1 MCKLR
6 LIVTLSVSLF
16 FSFSNSLIAQ
26 SVTGEVSLVDRL
38 GATVL
43 SYETGDS
50 VYVLVADADRNVS
63 SSASDTLTVRLRSD
77 KETTE
82 EALVLIETGV
92 NTGIFS
98 GYMLFDETGSV
109 SADGK
114 LQVDRGDKLVARY
127 RDPSDDF
134 GNVTNETA
142 TSFYG
147 LTVVNGGSLL
157 GNTTWSTS
165 GSPYLL
171 TGDITVPNTVTLTI
185 ESGVE
190 VRFTPLTDDLSSG
203 EDVNRIELII
213 EGVLRVKGAQSDTV
227 TFMSNGQVPA
237 SGDWYG
243 IVSKGSTGKVLID
256 YASINHYTNGI
267 RIKDGSWTN
276 TYNNSDTVGVSN
288 TKFYGG
294 GSAISADWTG
304 SYRPVIFND
313 NRLVECGVSDY
324 SYSAYKEYTNNT
336 FEAGVSYKTLATRIE
351 AGSNS
356 DAELII
362 NNNTFSKGYIY
373 LDGVYLYGEASISI
387 KSNTLGRESYGIQV
401 YCYNYASS
409 KSDGSVEISNNTIL
423 GDKSSISSGVGG
435 IYLYTSGDYGLN
447 IKAENNTIRSIRRG
461 IYISSNKSSHAL
473 IKSNTIDSTYYQ
485 GIYLDRVSGRIE
497 SNTLT
502 KCGAY
507 SYFGVDINSDFNY
520 PSVDTIRYNT
530 ITGNGY
536 WYSPSNTSTTGG
548 WGGIRLNGYTQAK
561 INYNNIYDNGAYEVV
576 NMVAA
581 SSVSEQDAK
590 FNYWG
595 TYNNS
600 QIALGANPKNL
611 FKIYDEYD
619 NSSLGF
625 VNYGGYL
632 NAAYPNGVPS
642 SQSVTGEVSLV
653 DRLGATVLSYETG
666 DSVYVLVADADRNV
680 SSSASDTLTVRL
692 RSDKETTEEALVLIE
707 TGVNT
712 GIFSGY
718 MLFDETGSVSAD
730 GKLQVDRGDKLVA
743 RYRDPSDDFGNVTNE
758 TATSFYGL
766 TVVNGGSLLGNTT
779 WSTSGSPYLLT
790 GDITVP
796 NTVTLTIESGVE
808 VRFTPLTDDLSSGED
823 VNRIELIIEGVLR
836 VKGAQSD
843 TVTFMS
849 NGQVPAS
856 GDWYGIVSKGSTG
869 KVLIDYASINHYTNG
884 IRIKDG
890 SWTNTYN
897 NSDTVGVSNTKFYGG
912 GSAISADWTGS
923 YRPVIFNDNRLVEC
937 GVSDYSY
944 SAYKEYTNNTFE
956 AGVSYKTLATRI
968 EAGSNSDAE
977 LIINNNTF
985 SKGYIYLDGVYL
997 YGEASIS
1004 IKSNTLGRESYGIQV
1019 YCYNYASSKSD
1030 GSVEISNNTILGDK
1044 SSISSGVGGIYLYT
1058 SGDYGLNIK
1067 AENNTIRSIRRGIY
1081 ISSNK
1086 SSHALI
1092 KSNTIDS
1099 TYYQGIYLDRVSG
1112 RIESNTLT
1120 KCGAYS
1126 YFGVDINSD
1135 FNYPSVDTIR
1145 YNTITGNGYW
1155 YSPSNT
1161 STTGGWGGIRLNGY
1175 TQAKINYNNIYDNGA
1190 YEVVNMVAAS
1200 SVSEQDAKFN
1210 YWGTYNNSQIALGA
1224 NPKNLFKIYDKYDN
1238 SSLGFVNYGQNQ
1250 SNILFDELPDTVYYG
1265 GDSVRIASSSNKY
1278 GDWST
1283 GETNT
1288 NHVDLTGYEG
1298 ELIFTYT
1305 LGSDVLKD
1313 TVQVINLDAI
1323 YVSNSGSNQND
1334 GRSSNRFKTIQKAIE
1349 EADAGDTIYIASG
1362 NYSYFRILED
1372 QLYVYGEDSLNRPVI
1387 TGHDTTRVIESTV
1400 VGVEIKHLSL
1410 RNGNAPVSQNWNRGA
1425 LMYAEG
1431 PALIASCD
1439 FKDGYASQGGDYY
1452 AGAGRVTFVNCE
1464 FLKNTKNTGGEV
1476 FMVDNGMWMKIYNSF
1491 IDAEG
1496 FGRVFQN
1503 GYSHF
1508 VYNTTIINLEGG
1520 LGIQSWSGHE
1530 QRYVNNIV
1538 VEKPGANVTIFP
1550 SDTTGFW
1557 NGWNGDN
1564 IYLNNRFPRSI
1575 SSMTHWN
1582 GAQLI
1587 STNNDTLPVLFRDSA
1602 NGDYRL
1608 SIYDRHLDKGT
1619 DTIALYADAFGVTRV
1634 DSGGF
1639 VDYGAYETN
1648 GRGIIDVYACPGDDI
1663 GIDPFGI
1670 TAPVWNNGDQGSTD
1684 VGLGKY
1690 WASGTINGNAY
1701 VDTFMVIDA
1710 GIDIQSSDTIV
1721 CPGTEVTLTAVGWQ
1735 GKVDPIFTWGDG
1747 TVNVSTSATVSENTT
1762 FYLYSDFDGISCT
1775 DSFTVYVN
1783 RPAISSSSDFACAAD
1798 STLLIVESQK
1808 YLNNQISA
1816 TSTLNDSMLLWMPF
1830 DGTIKDEGP
1839 GSNSFTNTG
1848 VVLANGRNGSSGNI
1862 ARLDGDSYLEFD
1874 SPIATGQKQMTFA
1887 FWAQTN
1893 SNSAQD
1899 IIGQNCGTDCGTDV
1913 RVQLNPAQCSGDGLG
1928 FKSPA
1933 HFAAAPQT
1941 HDSSWHHY
1949 ALVMGSGDNFSYSNF
1964 KFYIDGVE
1972 VSNSC
1977 GHNWGGWTY
1986 TMPNEPLRIGKGA
1999 SLGTNF
2005 NGLLDDIGVWKRALT
2020 SSEVQELASMGED
2033 LEAVTQVLWSTGETN
2048 DSIWVKQS
2056 GTSQYWVQTQFG
2068 DAVCSDS
2075 VKVFTAEI
2083 ASSDTI
2089 VCPGTAVTLNA
2100 IGINGLRDVPASYI
2114 KLGQLGDKQY
2124 FLDTTVQSWTDAN
2137 ASALS
2142 NGFSLVDIQ
2151 DSTENAAVGS
2161 MVSGSGLVQNSGV
2174 WIGVY
2179 QDVNASNYS
2188 EPSGGWTHVNS
2199 NSNYY
2204 PWALGEPNNAFSNP
2218 GENYAELYI
2227 FNGQPVWADL
2237 QNSFTRFAVV
2247 EVPTY
2252 MYEPIYW
2259 STGDTG
2265 ISTVVTPLQ
2274 TSTYYIYSEN
2284 AGLTCTNELTIYVND
2299 PDISASTSYA
2309 CDGDSVLLSVGS
2321 QSFYAP
2327 AIPGSSTLNDS
2338 MLLWM
2343 PFKGNIEDEGPNGN
2357 VFNNT
2362 GVVLG
2367 AHGNGSN
2374 NNVAE
2379 FDGSSFLELDSALI
2393 TGQTPM
2399 TFAFWAKSSSTSK
2412 QNIIGQTCGQSGDC
2426 FTDVMLQLN
2435 TSGCNNSGFGFKSR
2449 AHFASTPNL
2458 NDTIWH
2464 HYAIVMGKEDNYSY
2478 SNFRFYVDGAEVQNN
2493 CGHNW
2498 GGWTYTMPN
2507 DALTIGKGGTQGGGH
2522 FNGKLDDL
2530 GAWNRALS
2538 PSEITEL
2545 ASMGG
2550 SLEASSSILWS
2561 TGQTTDSIWINQTQT
2576 SSYWVQTTL
2585 GDAVCWDTITINSAE
2600 LTVTD
2605 QFICEGESITASI
2618 AGWDST
2624 ASSFVYW
2631 SSMDT
2636 STSMT
2641 TILDTTTQFKVY
2653 TTVNGESCIDSINV
2667 YVNDPGIDVSTR
2679 FLCES
2684 GTLSFAVEDET
2695 TYGLDSLQSKTFVWS
2710 TGDTVSAFN
2719 LIQDS
2724 TTQYVVTSTWSSS
2737 VCYDSVIVNNKH
2749 FTNPSDAICYGGP
2762 QTISVDGWAD
2772 GEAVMV
2778 NWSTGDTSTS
2788 IVVSPLVDT
2797 TYYVTTSYAG
2807 VSCTDTA
2814 HIYVNDARIT
2824 ASSMVVCVGDSVSLS
2839 VPELSTSGQT
2849 KSILWSTGDTTST
2862 IWVSQDS
2869 TTSYW
2874 VSVGLSDAG
2883 CTDTIEILTTIP
2895 VPQISS
2901 SFTTYN
2907 LGTGLEL
2914 TSTSATTYTWSDSTT
2929 GSSINVYPSI
2939 TTDYWV
2945 KVTDTNACVGYDTI
2959 TVEAAQITFR
2969 VNMRTQIV
2977 DSTKGVH
2984 LAGNFQGWDP
2994 DSTQMYDADGD
3005 GIYEVTLGLVSGDA
3019 GIEFKYING
3028 NSWSDGHDDNLDS
3041 CTNVT
3046 TSGDRSYTVA
3056 FANDTLPVYH
3066 LSSCDENMPIDP
3078 LVDAQS
3084 FECVGDTTFLDAGPG
3099 LTDIIWNTGDTSRVL
3114 AATTPGWYWFL
3125 AKYPHQVRVYDSTY
3139 VNFYEY
3145 TDTSVAISG
3154 PTSFCDEDSVVL
3166 GLASDLTAF
3175 WNSGSTL
3182 NNLVV
3187 TQSGSYYATL
3197 LDTNGCSKN
3206 TDTIAVTV
3214 WQLPSDTIFTFGGTE
3229 ICDGDSATISATY
3242 GYDYAWNN
3250 GDTNYYTV
3258 IKQAGD
3264 YAVTITDGN
3273 GCVSESDTISIVV
3286 NILPNDSLTLSGL
3299 PEFCDRDSLTISAQ
3313 SGYNYQW
3320 SDGSLGQALTV
3331 YQSGQVHVQLTDN
3344 KGCIS
3349 ESDTIDVIVNPL
3361 PDTSITVIG
3370 SLDLCPG
3377 DTVTLSAASGMGDYF
3392 WSTGSN
3398 FQAIDITQSGL
3409 YRVTLVSSDGCVDTS
3424 AYFQSVMHPLP
3435 VVSSIIGST
3444 TGVTPMQN
3452 YVYLVSQ
3459 NSGSTYTW
3467 SITNGVIVSGQGTNV
3482 VTVMWSQ
3489 ASNGMLSVIESN
3501 GYCEDS
3507 TEVAISTT
3515 FSVSET
3521 AINPAILFPNPT
3533 KGMFK
3538 IVMNY
3543 AEPVK
3548 VHLVDSR
3555 GKELSTFSKNSKEI
3569 ELDASEYP
3577 AGVYQ
3582 VILEF
3587 ENEVQVLRLVVI
3599 H

>member
-26 SVTGEVSLVDRL
+26 SVTGELSLVDRL

-82 EALVLIETGV
+82 EALVLTETGV
-92 NTGIFS
+92 NTGVFS
-98 GYMLFDETGSV
+98 AYMLFDETGSA

-134 GNVTNETA
+134 GNVANETS

-147 LTVVNGGSLL
+147 LTVINGGSLL
-157 GNTTWSTS
+157 GNTTWNTS

-213 EGVLRVKGAQSDTV
+213 EGVLRVKGTQSDTV
-227 TFMSNGQVPA
+227 MFMSNGQVPA

-243 IVSKGSTGKVLID
+243 IVSTGSTGKVLMD

-267 RIKDGSWTN
+267 RINSGDYTN
-276 TYNNSDTVGVSN
+276 TYNNSDTVSVSHTKFYAGGSGIYSDYASSYRPIVFTDNILYNCGIYDYSYCSYKEYSNLVFKGTVNVNALEIGYVRDGSN
-288 TKFYGG
+288 TKG
-294 GSAISADWTG
+294 
-304 SYRPVIFND
+304 
-313 NRLVECGVSDY
+313 
-324 SYSAYKEYTNNT
+324 
-336 FEAGVSYKTLATRIE
+336 
-351 AGSNS
+351 
-356 DAELII
+356 ELYI
-362 NNNTFSKGYIY
+362 NNNTFDRGRIY
-373 LDGVYLYGEASISI
+373 VYYARSTYSTGLGMDVEVNNNTLSRGSGGIELGYLYNT
-387 KSNTLGRESYGIQV
+387 KSNDALKVDVSNNVIIGNSSQLYSGYGIQITSAG
-401 YCYNYASS
+401 NYGI
-409 KSDGSVEISNNTIL
+409 KSTIE
-423 GDKSSISSGVGG
+423 S
-435 IYLYTSGDYGLN
+435 
-447 IKAENNTIRSIRRG
+447 NTIRSIGRG
-461 IYISSNKSSHAL
+461 IYFNSEKSSQTLLKA
-473 IKSNTIDSTYYQ
+473 NVIDSIYYQ
-485 GIYLDRVSGRIE
+485 GIYLNKVSGRLE
-497 SNTLT
+497 SNTIT
-502 KCGAY
+502 KCGGY
-507 SYFGVDINSDFNY
+507 DYFGIDINSDFNY
-520 PSVDTIRYNT
+520 PAIDTIQYNT

-548 WGGIRLNGYTQAK
+548 WGGVRLNGYTQAK

-576 NMVAA
+576 NNVAA
-581 SSVSEQDAK
+581 SSVTEQDAK

-611 FKIYDEYD
+611 FKIYDE
-619 NSSLGF
+619 
-625 VNYGGYL
+625 
-632 NAAYPNGVPS
+632 
-642 SQSVTGEVSLV
+642 
-653 DRLGATVLSYETG
+653 
-666 DSVYVLVADADRNV
+666 
-680 SSSASDTLTVRL
+680 
-692 RSDKETTEEALVLIE
+692 
-707 TGVNT
+707 
-712 GIFSGY
+712 
-718 MLFDETGSVSAD
+718 
-730 GKLQVDRGDKLVA
+730 
-743 RYRDPSDDFGNVTNE
+743 
-758 TATSFYGL
+758 
-766 TVVNGGSLLGNTT
+766 
-779 WSTSGSPYLLT
+779 
-790 GDITVP
+790 
-796 NTVTLTIESGVE
+796 
-808 VRFTPLTDDLSSGED
+808 
-823 VNRIELIIEGVLR
+823 
-836 VKGAQSD
+836 
-843 TVTFMS
+843 
-849 NGQVPAS
+849 
-856 GDWYGIVSKGSTG
+856 
-869 KVLIDYASINHYTNG
+869 
-884 IRIKDG
+884 
-890 SWTNTYN
+890 
-897 NSDTVGVSNTKFYGG
+897 
-912 GSAISADWTGS
+912 
-923 YRPVIFNDNRLVEC
+923 
-937 GVSDYSY
+937 
-944 SAYKEYTNNTFE
+944 
-956 AGVSYKTLATRI
+956 
-968 EAGSNSDAE
+968 
-977 LIINNNTF
+977 
-985 SKGYIYLDGVYL
+985 
-997 YGEASIS
+997 
-1004 IKSNTLGRESYGIQV
+1004 
-1019 YCYNYASSKSD
+1019 
-1030 GSVEISNNTILGDK
+1030 
-1044 SSISSGVGGIYLYT
+1044 
-1058 SGDYGLNIK
+1058 
-1067 AENNTIRSIRRGIY
+1067 
-1081 ISSNK
+1081 
-1086 SSHALI
+1086 
-1092 KSNTIDS
+1092 
-1099 TYYQGIYLDRVSG
+1099 
-1112 RIESNTLT
+1112 
-1120 KCGAYS
+1120 
-1126 YFGVDINSD
+1126 
-1135 FNYPSVDTIR
+1135 
-1145 YNTITGNGYW
+1145 
-1155 YSPSNT
+1155 
-1161 STTGGWGGIRLNGY
+1161 
-1175 TQAKINYNNIYDNGA
+1175 
-1190 YEVVNMVAAS
+1190 
-1200 SVSEQDAKFN
+1200 
-1210 YWGTYNNSQIALGA
+1210 
-1224 NPKNLFKIYDKYDN
+1224 YDN

-1283 GETNT
+1283 GETNA

-1305 LGSDVLKD
+1305 LGSDILKD
-1313 TVQVINLDAI
+1313 TVEVINLDAI

-1334 GRSSNRFKTIQKAIE
+1334 GRSSNRFKTIQKAID

-1372 QLYVYGEDSLNRPVI
+1372 QLYVYGEDSLNRPTI
-1387 TGHDTTRVIESTV
+1387 TGHDTTRVVESTI
-1400 VGVEIKHLSL
+1400 VGVEIKHLRL
-1410 RNGNAPVSQNWNRGA
+1410 RNGYAPVSQNWNRGGIA
-1425 LMYAEG
+1425 YAWG
-1431 PALIASCD
+1431 PMTFFNCE
-1439 FKDGYASQGGDYY
+1439 FKDGKATGGGDYY
-1452 AGAGRVTFVNCE
+1452 AGGGAVTFINCQ
-1464 FLKNTKNTGGEV
+1464 FLKNEKNSGGQV

-1491 IDAEG
+1491 IDADG
-1496 FGRVFQN
+1496 FGSVFQN
-1503 GYSHF
+1503 GFTHE
-1508 VYNTTIINLEGG
+1508 VYNNTIVNLHGS
-1520 LGIQSWSGHE
+1520 LGIQAWGGHYSK
-1530 QRYVNNIV
+1530 YVNNIV
-1538 VEKPGANVTIFP
+1538 VEKPGTSPSIFP
-1550 SDTTGFW
+1550 SDTTQLW
-1557 NGWNGDN
+1557 NGWDGDN
-1564 IYLNNRFPRSI
+1564 IYVNNRFPRSI
-1575 SSMTHWN
+1575 ESMTHWN

-1619 DTIALYADAFGVTRV
+1619 DTIALYTDAYGVTRV

-1893 SNSAQD
+1893 SNSASAQD

-1933 HFAAAPQT
+1933 HFAAASQT

-2075 VKVFTAEI
+2075 VKVFTAKI

-2274 TSTYYIYSEN
+2274 TSTYYLSSEN

-2498 GGWTYTMPN
+2498 VGSTYTMPN

-2605 QFICEGESITASI
+2605 QFICEGESINASI

-2684 GTLSFAVEDET
+2684 GTVSFAVEDET
-2695 TYGLDSLQSKTFVWS
+2695 TYGLDSNQSKTFVWS

-2824 ASSMVVCVGDSVSLS
+2824 ASSMVVCVGDSISLS

-3166 GLASDLTAF
+3166 GLASDVTAF

-3197 LDTNGCSKN
+3197 LDTNGCTKN
-3206 TDTIAVTV
+3206 TDTIAITV

-3229 ICDGDSATISATY
+3229 ICDGDSVTISATY

-3489 ASNGMLSVIESN
+3489 ASNGILSVIESN

-3507 TEVAISTT
+3507 TELAISTT

-3555 GKELSTFSKNSKEI
+3555 GKELSTFIKNSKEI

>member
-38 GATVL
+38 GDDVL

-50 VYVLVADADRNVS
+50 VYVLVEDADRNVS
-63 SSASDTLTVRLRSD
+63 TSASDTLTVRLRSD

-82 EALVLIETGV
+82 EALVLTETGV

-134 GNVTNETA
+134 GNVANETS

-157 GNTTWSTS
+157 GNTTWNTA

-243 IVSKGSTGKVLID
+243 IVSTGSTGKVLMD
-256 YASINHYTNGI
+256 YASINHYTNGVL
-267 RIKDGSWTN
+267 IKGGTYNN
-276 TYNNSDTVGVSN
+276 THNNSDTISVLN

-294 GSAISADWTG
+294 GSAINGSSTG
-304 SYRPVIFND
+304 SYRPIIFGD
-313 NRLVECGVSDY
+313 NILYECGVYDY
-324 SYSAYKEYTNNT
+324 SYS
-336 FEAGVSYKTLATRIE
+336 SYKYYSGNRIVSKVDTRSFTVSRVRD
-351 AGSNS
+351 GSNTVGKLYVNDNEFDKGQIYVYNPRASYSS
-356 DAELII
+356 DQYGTDVEIK
-362 NNNTFSKGYIY
+362 NNILSRGSRGIEIGYAY
-373 LDGVYLYGEASISI
+373 NNISTT
-387 KSNTLGRESYGIQV
+387 SLRVN
-401 YCYNYASS
+401 
-409 KSDGSVEISNNTIL
+409 ISNNTIIGDKDNL
-423 GDKSSISSGVGG
+423 YNHTGVYMESSGNYGLKAVIESNTFKSIGRGIYFSSDKSSNAV
-435 IYLYTSGDYGLN
+435 
-447 IKAENNTIRSIRRG
+447 
-461 IYISSNKSSHAL
+461 

-485 GIYLDRVSGRIE
+485 GIYLNKVSGRVE
-497 SNTLT
+497 SNTIT
-502 KCGAY
+502 KCGRY
-507 SYFGVDINSDFNY
+507 DYFGIDITSDFNY
-520 PSVDTIRYNT
+520 PAIDTLQYNT

-536 WYSPSNTSTTGG
+536 WQNPNSTSSSGG

-576 NMVAA
+576 NNVAA
-581 SSVSEQDAK
+581 SSVTEQDAK

-595 TYNNS
+595 TYNN
-600 QIALGANPKNL
+600 
-611 FKIYDEYD
+611 
-619 NSSLGF
+619 
-625 VNYGGYL
+625 
-632 NAAYPNGVPS
+632 
-642 SQSVTGEVSLV
+642 T
-653 DRLGATVLSYETG
+653 
-666 DSVYVLVADADRNV
+666 
-680 SSSASDTLTVRL
+680 
-692 RSDKETTEEALVLIE
+692 
-707 TGVNT
+707 
-712 GIFSGY
+712 
-718 MLFDETGSVSAD
+718 
-730 GKLQVDRGDKLVA
+730 
-743 RYRDPSDDFGNVTNE
+743 
-758 TATSFYGL
+758 
-766 TVVNGGSLLGNTT
+766 
-779 WSTSGSPYLLT
+779 
-790 GDITVP
+790 
-796 NTVTLTIESGVE
+796 
-808 VRFTPLTDDLSSGED
+808 
-823 VNRIELIIEGVLR
+823 
-836 VKGAQSD
+836 
-843 TVTFMS
+843 
-849 NGQVPAS
+849 
-856 GDWYGIVSKGSTG
+856 
-869 KVLIDYASINHYTNG
+869 
-884 IRIKDG
+884 
-890 SWTNTYN
+890 
-897 NSDTVGVSNTKFYGG
+897 
-912 GSAISADWTGS
+912 
-923 YRPVIFNDNRLVEC
+923 
-937 GVSDYSY
+937 
-944 SAYKEYTNNTFE
+944 
-956 AGVSYKTLATRI
+956 
-968 EAGSNSDAE
+968 
-977 LIINNNTF
+977 
-985 SKGYIYLDGVYL
+985 
-997 YGEASIS
+997 
-1004 IKSNTLGRESYGIQV
+1004 
-1019 YCYNYASSKSD
+1019 
-1030 GSVEISNNTILGDK
+1030 
-1044 SSISSGVGGIYLYT
+1044 
-1058 SGDYGLNIK
+1058 
-1067 AENNTIRSIRRGIY
+1067 
-1081 ISSNK
+1081 
-1086 SSHALI
+1086 
-1092 KSNTIDS
+1092 
-1099 TYYQGIYLDRVSG
+1099 
-1112 RIESNTLT
+1112 
-1120 KCGAYS
+1120 
-1126 YFGVDINSD
+1126 
-1135 FNYPSVDTIR
+1135 
-1145 YNTITGNGYW
+1145 
-1155 YSPSNT
+1155 
-1161 STTGGWGGIRLNGY
+1161 
-1175 TQAKINYNNIYDNGA
+1175 
-1190 YEVVNMVAAS
+1190 
-1200 SVSEQDAKFN
+1200 
-1210 YWGTYNNSQIALGA
+1210 QIALGA

-1250 SNILFDELPDTVYYG
+1250 SNKLFDELPDTVYYG

-1283 GETNT
+1283 GETNA

-1305 LGSDVLKD
+1305 LGSDILKD
-1313 TVQVINLDAI
+1313 TVEVINLDAI

-1334 GRSSNRFKTIQKAIE
+1334 GRSSNRFKTIQKAID

-1387 TGHDTTRVIESTV
+1387 TGHDTTRVAIVSTENTV
-1400 VGVEIKHLSL
+1400 LKNISF
-1410 RNGNAPVSQNWNRGA
+1410 RNGYANGTLDNFRGG
-1425 LMYAEG
+1425 LLYSFQ
-1431 PALIASCD
+1431 PLLTVINCD
-1439 FKDGYASQGGDYY
+1439 FKDGKGSQGGDYL
-1452 AGAGRVTFVNCE
+1452 GGNGNVDFIRCE
-1464 FLKNTKNTGGEV
+1464 FLENTKHLGSVGR
-1476 FMVDNGMWMKIYNSF
+1476 DNSICFSNNLRFYNCFFDSEGSEKIFQRGSSYEMYNST
-1491 IDAEG
+1491 
-1496 FGRVFQN
+1496 V
-1503 GYSHF
+1503 
-1508 VYNTTIINLEGG
+1508 VNLTQRFAM
-1520 LGIQSWSGHE
+1520 QSWE
-1530 QRYVNNIV
+1530 YQTLRVVNCIL
-1538 VEKPGANVTIFP
+1538 VEKPGYQPELFP
-1550 SDTTGFW
+1550 RDTTYFW
-1557 NGWNGDN
+1557 GGWNGDN
-1564 IYLNNRFPRSI
+1564 IFVNSRLPYSLSSI
-1575 SSMTHWN
+1575 THWN

-1587 STNNDTLPVLFRDSA
+1587 STNNDTLPVMFRDSA

-1619 DTIALYADAFGVTRV
+1619 DTIALYTDVYGVTRV

-1933 HFAAAPQT
+1933 HFAAASQT

-2089 VCPGTAVTLNA
+2089 VCPSTAVTLNA

-2327 AIPGSSTLNDS
+2327 AIPGSST
-2338 MLLWM
+2338 
-2343 PFKGNIEDEGPNGN
+2343 
-2357 VFNNT
+2357 
-2362 GVVLG
+2362 
-2367 AHGNGSN
+2367 
-2374 NNVAE
+2374 
-2379 FDGSSFLELDSALI
+2379 
-2393 TGQTPM
+2393 
-2399 TFAFWAKSSSTSK
+2399 
-2412 QNIIGQTCGQSGDC
+2412 
-2426 FTDVMLQLN
+2426 
-2435 TSGCNNSGFGFKSR
+2435 
-2449 AHFASTPNL
+2449 
-2458 NDTIWH
+2458 
-2464 HYAIVMGKEDNYSY
+2464 
-2478 SNFRFYVDGAEVQNN
+2478 
-2493 CGHNW
+2493 
-2498 GGWTYTMPN
+2498 
-2507 DALTIGKGGTQGGGH
+2507 
-2522 FNGKLDDL
+2522 
-2530 GAWNRALS
+2530 
-2538 PSEITEL
+2538 
-2545 ASMGG
+2545 
-2550 SLEASSSILWS
+2550 SILWS

-2772 GEAVMV
+2772 GEAVIV

-2824 ASSMVVCVGDSVSLS
+2824 ASSMVVCVDDSVSLS

-2914 TSTSATTYTWSDSTT
+2914 TSTSATTYTWSDSTS

-2959 TVEAAQITFR
+2959 TVKAAQITFR

-3145 TDTSVAISG
+3145 TDTSVVISG

-3166 GLASDLTAF
+3166 GLASDVTAT
-3175 WNSGSTL
+3175 WSNGSML
-3182 NNLVV
+3182 NDLVV
-3187 TQSGSYYATL
+3187 MQTGNYYATL
-3197 LDTNGCSKN
+3197 LDTNGCTKN
-3206 TDTIAVTV
+3206 TDTIAITV
-3214 WQLPSDTIFTFGGTE
+3214 WQLPLDTIFTFGGTE
-3229 ICDGDSATISATY
+3229 ICDGDSVTISATY

-3424 AYFQSVMHPLP
+3424 AHFQSVMHPLP
-3435 VVSSIIGST
+3435 VVSSIIGLT

-3489 ASNGMLSVIESN
+3489 ASNGILSVIESN

-3507 TEVAISTT
+3507 TELAISTT

-3555 GKELSTFSKNSKEI
+3555 GKELSTFIKNSKEI

>member
-1 MCKLR
+1 
-6 LIVTLSVSLF
+6 
-16 FSFSNSLIAQ
+16 
-26 SVTGEVSLVDRL
+26 
-38 GATVL
+38 
-43 SYETGDS
+43 
-50 VYVLVADADRNVS
+50 
-63 SSASDTLTVRLRSD
+63 
-77 KETTE
+77 
-82 EALVLIETGV
+82 
-92 NTGIFS
+92 
-98 GYMLFDETGSV
+98 
-109 SADGK
+109 
-114 LQVDRGDKLVARY
+114 
-127 RDPSDDF
+127 
-134 GNVTNETA
+134 
-142 TSFYG
+142 
-147 LTVVNGGSLL
+147 
-157 GNTTWSTS
+157 
-165 GSPYLL
+165 
-171 TGDITVPNTVTLTI
+171 
-185 ESGVE
+185 
-190 VRFTPLTDDLSSG
+190 
-203 EDVNRIELII
+203 
-213 EGVLRVKGAQSDTV
+213 
-227 TFMSNGQVPA
+227 
-237 SGDWYG
+237 
-243 IVSKGSTGKVLID
+243 
-256 YASINHYTNGI
+256 
-267 RIKDGSWTN
+267 
-276 TYNNSDTVGVSN
+276 
-288 TKFYGG
+288 
-294 GSAISADWTG
+294 
-304 SYRPVIFND
+304 
-313 NRLVECGVSDY
+313 
-324 SYSAYKEYTNNT
+324 
-336 FEAGVSYKTLATRIE
+336 
-351 AGSNS
+351 
-356 DAELII
+356 
-362 NNNTFSKGYIY
+362 
-373 LDGVYLYGEASISI
+373 
-387 KSNTLGRESYGIQV
+387 
-401 YCYNYASS
+401 
-409 KSDGSVEISNNTIL
+409 
-423 GDKSSISSGVGG
+423 
-435 IYLYTSGDYGLN
+435 
-447 IKAENNTIRSIRRG
+447 
-461 IYISSNKSSHAL
+461 
-473 IKSNTIDSTYYQ
+473 
-485 GIYLDRVSGRIE
+485 
-497 SNTLT
+497 
-502 KCGAY
+502 
-507 SYFGVDINSDFNY
+507 
-520 PSVDTIRYNT
+520 
-530 ITGNGY
+530 
-536 WYSPSNTSTTGG
+536 
-548 WGGIRLNGYTQAK
+548 
-561 INYNNIYDNGAYEVV
+561 
-576 NMVAA
+576 
-581 SSVSEQDAK
+581 
-590 FNYWG
+590 
-595 TYNNS
+595 
-600 QIALGANPKNL
+600 
-611 FKIYDEYD
+611 
-619 NSSLGF
+619 
-625 VNYGGYL
+625 
-632 NAAYPNGVPS
+632 
-642 SQSVTGEVSLV
+642 
-653 DRLGATVLSYETG
+653 
-666 DSVYVLVADADRNV
+666 
-680 SSSASDTLTVRL
+680 
-692 RSDKETTEEALVLIE
+692 
-707 TGVNT
+707 
-712 GIFSGY
+712 
-718 MLFDETGSVSAD
+718 
-730 GKLQVDRGDKLVA
+730 
-743 RYRDPSDDFGNVTNE
+743 
-758 TATSFYGL
+758 
-766 TVVNGGSLLGNTT
+766 
-779 WSTSGSPYLLT
+779 
-790 GDITVP
+790 
-796 NTVTLTIESGVE
+796 
-808 VRFTPLTDDLSSGED
+808 
-823 VNRIELIIEGVLR
+823 
-836 VKGAQSD
+836 
-843 TVTFMS
+843 
-849 NGQVPAS
+849 
-856 GDWYGIVSKGSTG
+856 
-869 KVLIDYASINHYTNG
+869 
-884 IRIKDG
+884 
-890 SWTNTYN
+890 
-897 NSDTVGVSNTKFYGG
+897 
-912 GSAISADWTGS
+912 
-923 YRPVIFNDNRLVEC
+923 
-937 GVSDYSY
+937 
-944 SAYKEYTNNTFE
+944 
-956 AGVSYKTLATRI
+956 
-968 EAGSNSDAE
+968 
-977 LIINNNTF
+977 
-985 SKGYIYLDGVYL
+985 
-997 YGEASIS
+997 
-1004 IKSNTLGRESYGIQV
+1004 
-1019 YCYNYASSKSD
+1019 
-1030 GSVEISNNTILGDK
+1030 
-1044 SSISSGVGGIYLYT
+1044 
-1058 SGDYGLNIK
+1058 
-1067 AENNTIRSIRRGIY
+1067 
-1081 ISSNK
+1081 
-1086 SSHALI
+1086 
-1092 KSNTIDS
+1092 
-1099 TYYQGIYLDRVSG
+1099 
-1112 RIESNTLT
+1112 
-1120 KCGAYS
+1120 
-1126 YFGVDINSD
+1126 
-1135 FNYPSVDTIR
+1135 
-1145 YNTITGNGYW
+1145 
-1155 YSPSNT
+1155 
-1161 STTGGWGGIRLNGY
+1161 
-1175 TQAKINYNNIYDNGA
+1175 
-1190 YEVVNMVAAS
+1190 
-1200 SVSEQDAKFN
+1200 
-1210 YWGTYNNSQIALGA
+1210 
-1224 NPKNLFKIYDKYDN
+1224 
-1238 SSLGFVNYGQNQ
+1238 
-1250 SNILFDELPDTVYYG
+1250 
-1265 GDSVRIASSSNKY
+1265 
-1278 GDWST
+1278 
-1283 GETNT
+1283 
-1288 NHVDLTGYEG
+1288 
-1298 ELIFTYT
+1298 
-1305 LGSDVLKD
+1305 
-1313 TVQVINLDAI
+1313 
-1323 YVSNSGSNQND
+1323 
-1334 GRSSNRFKTIQKAIE
+1334 
-1349 EADAGDTIYIASG
+1349 
-1362 NYSYFRILED
+1362 
-1372 QLYVYGEDSLNRPVI
+1372 
-1387 TGHDTTRVIESTV
+1387 
-1400 VGVEIKHLSL
+1400 
-1410 RNGNAPVSQNWNRGA
+1410 
-1425 LMYAEG
+1425 
-1431 PALIASCD
+1431 
-1439 FKDGYASQGGDYY
+1439 
-1452 AGAGRVTFVNCE
+1452 
-1464 FLKNTKNTGGEV
+1464 
-1476 FMVDNGMWMKIYNSF
+1476 
-1491 IDAEG
+1491 
-1496 FGRVFQN
+1496 
-1503 GYSHF
+1503 
-1508 VYNTTIINLEGG
+1508 
-1520 LGIQSWSGHE
+1520 
-1530 QRYVNNIV
+1530 
-1538 VEKPGANVTIFP
+1538 
-1550 SDTTGFW
+1550 
-1557 NGWNGDN
+1557 
-1564 IYLNNRFPRSI
+1564 
-1575 SSMTHWN
+1575 
-1582 GAQLI
+1582 
-1587 STNNDTLPVLFRDSA
+1587 
-1602 NGDYRL
+1602 
-1608 SIYDRHLDKGT
+1608 
-1619 DTIALYADAFGVTRV
+1619 
-1634 DSGGF
+1634 
-1639 VDYGAYETN
+1639 
-1648 GRGIIDVYACPGDDI
+1648 
-1663 GIDPFGI
+1663 
-1670 TAPVWNNGDQGSTD
+1670 
-1684 VGLGKY
+1684 
-1690 WASGTINGNAY
+1690 
-1701 VDTFMVIDA
+1701 
-1710 GIDIQSSDTIV
+1710 
-1721 CPGTEVTLTAVGWQ
+1721 
-1735 GKVDPIFTWGDG
+1735 
-1747 TVNVSTSATVSENTT
+1747 
-1762 FYLYSDFDGISCT
+1762 
-1775 DSFTVYVN
+1775 
-1783 RPAISSSSDFACAAD
+1783 
-1798 STLLIVESQK
+1798 
-1808 YLNNQISA
+1808 
-1816 TSTLNDSMLLWMPF
+1816 
-1830 DGTIKDEGP
+1830 
-1839 GSNSFTNTG
+1839 
-1848 VVLANGRNGSSGNI
+1848 
-1862 ARLDGDSYLEFD
+1862 
-1874 SPIATGQKQMTFA
+1874 
-1887 FWAQTN
+1887 
-1893 SNSAQD
+1893 
-1899 IIGQNCGTDCGTDV
+1899 
-1913 RVQLNPAQCSGDGLG
+1913 
-1928 FKSPA
+1928 
-1933 HFAAAPQT
+1933 
-1941 HDSSWHHY
+1941 
-1949 ALVMGSGDNFSYSNF
+1949 
-1964 KFYIDGVE
+1964 
-1972 VSNSC
+1972 
-1977 GHNWGGWTY
+1977 
-1986 TMPNEPLRIGKGA
+1986 
-1999 SLGTNF
+1999 
-2005 NGLLDDIGVWKRALT
+2005 
-2020 SSEVQELASMGED
+2020 
-2033 LEAVTQVLWSTGETN
+2033 
-2048 DSIWVKQS
+2048 
-2056 GTSQYWVQTQFG
+2056 
-2068 DAVCSDS
+2068 
-2075 VKVFTAEI
+2075 
-2083 ASSDTI
+2083 
-2089 VCPGTAVTLNA
+2089 
-2100 IGINGLRDVPASYI
+2100 
-2114 KLGQLGDKQY
+2114 
-2124 FLDTTVQSWTDAN
+2124 
-2137 ASALS
+2137 LS

-2327 AIPGSSTLNDS
+2327 GIPSSSSLNDS

-2343 PFKGNIEDEGPNGN
+2343 PFSGSIEDISPNEN

-2367 AHGNGSN
+2367 AYGNGSN

-2379 FDGSSFLELDSALI
+2379 FDGSSYLELDSALI

-2399 TFAFWAKSSSTSK
+2399 TFAFWAKSNSSNA
-2412 QNIIGQTCGQSGDC
+2412 QDIIGQYCGTDCGSDIRVQLNPAQCSGDG
-2426 FTDVMLQLN
+2426 L
-2435 TSGCNNSGFGFKSR
+2435 GFKSP
-2449 AHFASTPNL
+2449 AHFANAPQTHDSE
-2458 NDTIWH
+2458 WH
-2464 HYAIVMGKEDNYSY
+2464 HYALVLGKDGNYSY
-2478 SNFRFYVDGAEVQNN
+2478 SNFRFYIDGEEVSNS

-2498 GGWTYTMPN
+2498 GGWTYSMPN
-2507 DALTIGKGGTQGGGH
+2507 EPLRIGKGASLGNN

-2530 GAWNRALS
+2530 GAWNRALL
-2538 PSEITEL
+2538 PSEIAEL
-2545 ASMGG
+2545 AAMGG
-2550 SLEASSSILWS
+2550 SLEASSSIFWS
-2561 TGQTTDSIWINQTQT
+2561 TGESSDSIWINQTQT
-2576 SSYWVQTTL
+2576 SSYWVRTAL
-2585 GDAVCWDTITINSAE
+2585 GDAVCWDTVTINSAE

-2641 TILDTTTQFKVY
+2641 IILDTTTQFKVY

-2914 TSTSATTYTWSDSTT
+2914 SSTSATTYMWSDSTT
-2929 GSSINVYPSI
+2929 GSSINVYPSV

-2945 KVTDTNACVGYDTI
+2945 KVTDTNACLGYDTI
-2959 TVEAAQITFR
+2959 TVEAAQVTFR

-3005 GIYEVTLGLVSGDA
+3005 GIYEVTLGLVSGDT

-3028 NSWSDGHDDNLDS
+3028 NSWSDGHDDNLTL

-3046 TSGDRSYTVA
+3046 SSGDRMYTVP
-3056 FANDTLPVYH
+3056 FVNDTLPVYH

-3286 NILPNDSLTLSGL
+3286 NMLPNDSLTLSGL

-3489 ASNGMLSVIESN
+3489 ASNGILSVIESN

>member
-1 MCKLR
+1 
-6 LIVTLSVSLF
+6 
-16 FSFSNSLIAQ
+16 
-26 SVTGEVSLVDRL
+26 
-38 GATVL
+38 
-43 SYETGDS
+43 
-50 VYVLVADADRNVS
+50 
-63 SSASDTLTVRLRSD
+63 
-77 KETTE
+77 
-82 EALVLIETGV
+82 
-92 NTGIFS
+92 
-98 GYMLFDETGSV
+98 
-109 SADGK
+109 
-114 LQVDRGDKLVARY
+114 
-127 RDPSDDF
+127 
-134 GNVTNETA
+134 
-142 TSFYG
+142 
-147 LTVVNGGSLL
+147 
-157 GNTTWSTS
+157 
-165 GSPYLL
+165 
-171 TGDITVPNTVTLTI
+171 
-185 ESGVE
+185 
-190 VRFTPLTDDLSSG
+190 
-203 EDVNRIELII
+203 
-213 EGVLRVKGAQSDTV
+213 
-227 TFMSNGQVPA
+227 
-237 SGDWYG
+237 
-243 IVSKGSTGKVLID
+243 
-256 YASINHYTNGI
+256 
-267 RIKDGSWTN
+267 
-276 TYNNSDTVGVSN
+276 
-288 TKFYGG
+288 
-294 GSAISADWTG
+294 
-304 SYRPVIFND
+304 
-313 NRLVECGVSDY
+313 
-324 SYSAYKEYTNNT
+324 
-336 FEAGVSYKTLATRIE
+336 
-351 AGSNS
+351 
-356 DAELII
+356 
-362 NNNTFSKGYIY
+362 
-373 LDGVYLYGEASISI
+373 
-387 KSNTLGRESYGIQV
+387 
-401 YCYNYASS
+401 
-409 KSDGSVEISNNTIL
+409 
-423 GDKSSISSGVGG
+423 
-435 IYLYTSGDYGLN
+435 
-447 IKAENNTIRSIRRG
+447 
-461 IYISSNKSSHAL
+461 
-473 IKSNTIDSTYYQ
+473 
-485 GIYLDRVSGRIE
+485 
-497 SNTLT
+497 
-502 KCGAY
+502 
-507 SYFGVDINSDFNY
+507 
-520 PSVDTIRYNT
+520 
-530 ITGNGY
+530 
-536 WYSPSNTSTTGG
+536 
-548 WGGIRLNGYTQAK
+548 
-561 INYNNIYDNGAYEVV
+561 
-576 NMVAA
+576 
-581 SSVSEQDAK
+581 
-590 FNYWG
+590 
-595 TYNNS
+595 
-600 QIALGANPKNL
+600 
-611 FKIYDEYD
+611 
-619 NSSLGF
+619 
-625 VNYGGYL
+625 
-632 NAAYPNGVPS
+632 
-642 SQSVTGEVSLV
+642 
-653 DRLGATVLSYETG
+653 
-666 DSVYVLVADADRNV
+666 
-680 SSSASDTLTVRL
+680 
-692 RSDKETTEEALVLIE
+692 
-707 TGVNT
+707 
-712 GIFSGY
+712 
-718 MLFDETGSVSAD
+718 
-730 GKLQVDRGDKLVA
+730 
-743 RYRDPSDDFGNVTNE
+743 
-758 TATSFYGL
+758 
-766 TVVNGGSLLGNTT
+766 
-779 WSTSGSPYLLT
+779 
-790 GDITVP
+790 
-796 NTVTLTIESGVE
+796 
-808 VRFTPLTDDLSSGED
+808 
-823 VNRIELIIEGVLR
+823 
-836 VKGAQSD
+836 
-843 TVTFMS
+843 
-849 NGQVPAS
+849 
-856 GDWYGIVSKGSTG
+856 
-869 KVLIDYASINHYTNG
+869 
-884 IRIKDG
+884 
-890 SWTNTYN
+890 
-897 NSDTVGVSNTKFYGG
+897 
-912 GSAISADWTGS
+912 
-923 YRPVIFNDNRLVEC
+923 
-937 GVSDYSY
+937 
-944 SAYKEYTNNTFE
+944 
-956 AGVSYKTLATRI
+956 
-968 EAGSNSDAE
+968 
-977 LIINNNTF
+977 
-985 SKGYIYLDGVYL
+985 
-997 YGEASIS
+997 
-1004 IKSNTLGRESYGIQV
+1004 
-1019 YCYNYASSKSD
+1019 
-1030 GSVEISNNTILGDK
+1030 
-1044 SSISSGVGGIYLYT
+1044 
-1058 SGDYGLNIK
+1058 
-1067 AENNTIRSIRRGIY
+1067 
-1081 ISSNK
+1081 
-1086 SSHALI
+1086 
-1092 KSNTIDS
+1092 
-1099 TYYQGIYLDRVSG
+1099 
-1112 RIESNTLT
+1112 
-1120 KCGAYS
+1120 
-1126 YFGVDINSD
+1126 
-1135 FNYPSVDTIR
+1135 
-1145 YNTITGNGYW
+1145 
-1155 YSPSNT
+1155 
-1161 STTGGWGGIRLNGY
+1161 
-1175 TQAKINYNNIYDNGA
+1175 
-1190 YEVVNMVAAS
+1190 
-1200 SVSEQDAKFN
+1200 
-1210 YWGTYNNSQIALGA
+1210 
-1224 NPKNLFKIYDKYDN
+1224 
-1238 SSLGFVNYGQNQ
+1238 
-1250 SNILFDELPDTVYYG
+1250 
-1265 GDSVRIASSSNKY
+1265 
-1278 GDWST
+1278 
-1283 GETNT
+1283 
-1288 NHVDLTGYEG
+1288 
-1298 ELIFTYT
+1298 
-1305 LGSDVLKD
+1305 
-1313 TVQVINLDAI
+1313 
-1323 YVSNSGSNQND
+1323 
-1334 GRSSNRFKTIQKAIE
+1334 
-1349 EADAGDTIYIASG
+1349 
-1362 NYSYFRILED
+1362 
-1372 QLYVYGEDSLNRPVI
+1372 
-1387 TGHDTTRVIESTV
+1387 
-1400 VGVEIKHLSL
+1400 
-1410 RNGNAPVSQNWNRGA
+1410 
-1425 LMYAEG
+1425 
-1431 PALIASCD
+1431 
-1439 FKDGYASQGGDYY
+1439 
-1452 AGAGRVTFVNCE
+1452 
-1464 FLKNTKNTGGEV
+1464 
-1476 FMVDNGMWMKIYNSF
+1476 
-1491 IDAEG
+1491 
-1496 FGRVFQN
+1496 
-1503 GYSHF
+1503 
-1508 VYNTTIINLEGG
+1508 
-1520 LGIQSWSGHE
+1520 
-1530 QRYVNNIV
+1530 
-1538 VEKPGANVTIFP
+1538 
-1550 SDTTGFW
+1550 
-1557 NGWNGDN
+1557 
-1564 IYLNNRFPRSI
+1564 
-1575 SSMTHWN
+1575 
-1582 GAQLI
+1582 
-1587 STNNDTLPVLFRDSA
+1587 FRDSA

-1619 DTIALYADAFGVTRV
+1619 DTIALYTDAYGVTRV

-1893 SNSAQD
+1893 SNSASAQD

-1933 HFAAAPQT
+1933 HFAAASQT

-2075 VKVFTAEI
+2075 VKVFTAKI

-2274 TSTYYIYSEN
+2274 TSTYYLSSEN

-2498 GGWTYTMPN
+2498 VGSTYTMPN

-2605 QFICEGESITASI
+2605 QFICEGESINASI

-2684 GTLSFAVEDET
+2684 GTVSFAVEDET
-2695 TYGLDSLQSKTFVWS
+2695 TYGLDSNQSKTFVWS

-2824 ASSMVVCVGDSVSLS
+2824 ASSMVVCVGDSISLS

-3166 GLASDLTAF
+3166 GLASDVTAF

-3197 LDTNGCSKN
+3197 LDTNGCTKN
-3206 TDTIAVTV
+3206 TDTIAITV

-3229 ICDGDSATISATY
+3229 ICDGDSVTISATY

-3489 ASNGMLSVIESN
+3489 ASNGILSVIESN

-3507 TEVAISTT
+3507 TELAISTT

-3555 GKELSTFSKNSKEI
+3555 GKELSTFIKNSKEI
-3569 ELDASEYP
+3569 ELDASEY
-3577 AGVYQ
+3577 
-3582 VILEF
+3582 
-3587 ENEVQVLRLVVI
+3587 
-3599 H
+3599 